1 MAIQIESDALATT
14 IDAVRT
20 DLSNA
25 PEPPVVTFAADSRLA
40 SGYRTEVIIRDFNFI
55 VDEPPTIGGDDG
67 GPSPVELI
75 LAALGTCQ
83 EIVYA
88 TYSRVLGI
96 PIDGVSVHA
105 EGRLDLRGFFGVGDC
120 PAGFK
125 DVSFDVAI
133 ESAASP
139 DDIARLV
146 AAVNIHC
153 PVLDIL
159 RQPVPVSGTYQLN
172 GQELPVLVG

>member
-1 MAIQIESDALATT
+1 MT
-14 IDAVRT
+14 VHGRT
-20 DLSNA
+20 GTGR
-25 PEPPVVTFAADSRLA
+25 V
-40 SGYRTEVIIRDFNFI
+40 
-55 VDEPPTIGGDDG
+55 
-67 GPSPVELI
+67 
-75 LAALGTCQ
+75 LAALGTRQ

-105 EGRLDLRGFFGVGDC
+105 EGRLDLRGFFGVGDQ

-125 DVSFDVAI
+125 DVTFDVSIQSSSSTADT
-133 ESAASP
+133 E
-139 DDIARLV
+139 RLI
-146 AAVNIHC
+146 AAVNTHC

-172 GQELPVLVG
+172 DRVLTGLGV